1 MRLPGQYRR
10 SSARS
15 RTGVRSVSLAV
26 LVVGGLVVASVSTAR
41 ISARQTQPAASFPGV
56 PGAPA
61 APATREVLDQYC
73 IGCHNERLL
82 TAGLALDSVD
92 ATRPEADPE
101 LWERVIARLRAG
113 SMPPPR
119 RPRPAAAIY
128 DVVAG
133 RLEAALDRAW
143 VADPDPG
150 RGSAVHRL
158 NRTEYA
164 NAVRDLFVL
173 DIDVASLLL
182 GDETADGS
190 FDNFGDVAP
199 PEGV

>member
-41 ISARQTQPAASFPGV
+41 ISARQTPPAS
-56 PGAPA
+56 A

-119 RPRPAAAIY
+119 RPRPAAATY

-133 RLEAALDRAW
+133 RL
-143 VADPDPG
+143 
-150 RGSAVHRL
+150 
-158 NRTEYA
+158 
-164 NAVRDLFVL
+164 
-173 DIDVASLLL
+173 
-182 GDETADGS
+182 
-190 FDNFGDVAP
+190 
-199 PEGV
+199 